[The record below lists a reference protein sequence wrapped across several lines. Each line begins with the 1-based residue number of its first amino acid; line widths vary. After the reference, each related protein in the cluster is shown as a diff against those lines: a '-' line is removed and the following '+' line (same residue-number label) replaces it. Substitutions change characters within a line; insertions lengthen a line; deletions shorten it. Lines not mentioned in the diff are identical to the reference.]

1 MLLFKEIIYQGVN
14 AGQLPARTSAARN
27 WYRDAAEQ
35 ISAPNRLTPSKVVR
49 SFQQKRK
56 VGEMTPG
63 YMYLFKYDPKG
74 KADLPYYDTFPL
86 IFPIER
92 YSDGFLG
99 INFHYLPHPL
109 RAKLMDAIY
118 TTTTDKNYDE
128 NTRVKISYSIL
139 ARAAKY
145 KAFKPTVKRYLNS
158 QVRSPFLEITSIEW
172 DIALFLPLEKFKRS
186 DKESIWADSR
196 RLIK

>member
-1 MLLFKEIIYQGVN
+1 MLIFKEIIYQGVN
-14 AGQLPARTSAARN
+14 AGQLPARTNAARE

-49 SFQQKRK
+49 SFEKKRK
-56 VGEMTPG
+56 VGTLTPG

-74 KADLPYYDTFPL
+74 KEDLPYYDTFPL
-86 IFPIER
+86 IFPIET
-92 YSDGFLG
+92 YPDGFLG

-118 TTTTDKNYDE
+118 STTTDRNYDE
-128 NTRVKISYSIL
+128 KTRVQISYSIL
-139 ARAAKY
+139 AKAAKY
-145 KAFKPTVKRYLNS
+145 RAFKPTVKRYLNR

-172 DIALFLPLEKFKRS
+172 DIALFLPLEKFRKS
-186 DKESIWADSR
+186 SKETIWTDSR
-196 RLIK
+196 RMVR

>member
-1 MLLFKEIIYQGVN
+1 MLIFKEIIYQGVN
-14 AGQLPARTSAARN
+14 AGQLPARTNAARE

-49 SFQQKRK
+49 SFEKKRK
-56 VGEMTPG
+56 VGTLTPG

-86 IFPIER
+86 IFPIET
-92 YSDGFLG
+92 YPDGFLG

-118 TTTTDKNYDE
+118 STTTDRNYDE
-128 NTRVKISYSIL
+128 KTRVQISYSIL
-139 ARAAKY
+139 AKAAKY
-145 KAFKPTVKRYLNS
+145 RAFKPTVKRYLNR

-172 DIALFLPLEKFKRS
+172 DIALFLPLEKFRKS
-186 DKESIWADSR
+186 SKETIWTDSR
-196 RLIK
+196 RMVR